1 MHGTLHV
8 HVWHKG
14 QLCVCVPIL
23 DLQHVWVTW
32 VCMFKYLFESWR
44 LEKLLLQPLTKH
56 TLKRTLR
63 DPLCM
68 CVRVCRVSIYTHSL
82 ALAHTNGCMQA
93 YSHASERQ
101 TVMTYMPSGS
111 SSSQTAHCDTF
122 GCLYTH
128 THTHTTHTHFLW
140 LFLFLLSQL
149 PLLRFPSALC
159 VFLFLSCSLT
169 HTYTLTPLCELVI
182 LLSIR
187 FSLSP
192 CPKLFEYTSA
202 SRSPSPL
209 SVSLSLTHTH
219 MHAQPFVLF
228 LSVCFTLTLSSLPVS
243 LFLPVLTY
251 VNSLSVSLS
260 IWPRAWTSDKAYH

>member
-1 MHGTLHV
+1 
-8 HVWHKG
+8 
-14 QLCVCVPIL
+14 
-23 DLQHVWVTW
+23 
-32 VCMFKYLFESWR
+32 MFKYLFESWR

-128 THTHTTHTHFLW
+128 THTHDAHT
-140 LFLFLLSQL
+140 
-149 PLLRFPSALC
+149 
-159 VFLFLSCSLT
+159 
-169 HTYTLTPLCELVI
+169 
-182 LLSIR
+182 
-187 FSLSP
+187 
-192 CPKLFEYTSA
+192 
-202 SRSPSPL
+202 
-209 SVSLSLTHTH
+209 LSLTVFIFALSTSSIALPFRPLCLPFFLLFPNTHIHTN
-219 MHAQPFVLF
+219 PPL
-228 LSVCFTLTLSSLPVS
+228 
-243 LFLPVLTY
+243 
-251 VNSLSVSLS
+251 
-260 IWPRAWTSDKAYH
+260 

>member
-1 MHGTLHV
+1 MHGTLRV

-122 GCLYTH
+122 GCLY
-128 THTHTTHTHFLW
+128 THTTHTHFLW

>member
-1 MHGTLHV
+1 MHGTLRV

-32 VCMFKYLFESWR
+32 VCMFKYLFESWW

-128 THTHTTHTHFLW
+128 THTTHTHFLW
-140 LFLFLLSQL
+140 LFLILLSQL

-182 LLSIR
+182 PLSIR

-219 MHAQPFVLF
+219 ARTTICS
-228 LSVCFTLTLSSLPVS
+228 LSVCLLHSHPFQPAC
-243 LFLPVLTY
+243 
-251 VNSLSVSLS
+251 LSVSACLD
-260 IWPRAWTSDKAYH
+260 IC

>member
-1 MHGTLHV
+1 
-8 HVWHKG
+8 
-14 QLCVCVPIL
+14 
-23 DLQHVWVTW
+23 
-32 VCMFKYLFESWR
+32 MFKYLFESWR

-128 THTHTTHTHFLW
+128 TRRTHTFSDC
-140 LFLFLLSQL
+140 FYF
-149 PLLRFPSALC
+149 
-159 VFLFLSCSLT
+159 CSLNFL
-169 HTYTLTPLCELVI
+169 YCASLPPSV
-182 LLSIR
+182 SSF
-187 FSLSP
+187 FSLVP
-192 CPKLFEYTSA
+192 
-202 SRSPSPL
+202 
-209 SVSLSLTHTH
+209 
-219 MHAQPFVLF
+219 
-228 LSVCFTLTLSSLPVS
+228 
-243 LFLPVLTY
+243 
-251 VNSLSVSLS
+251 
-260 IWPRAWTSDKAYH
+260 